1 MTARR
6 DCGNI
11 SPVQSPSPERVP
23 GASEN
28 TGARLG
34 FALFGYML
42 GVTLIVTLMPFR
54 FEWPSAS
61 RILYTG
67 EPIEVVA
74 NVLLF
79 VPLGFFYRVAR
90 PGAGATLRALAIG
103 ALVSVAIEAAQLFEP
118 LRTPSPLDVLTNA
131 AGAWIGALAA
141 GRATRAVAMGG
152 RLVGWLALQL
162 PLMGLI
168 YLLVPLLW
176 IDSLSAIGDGAR
188 LVLAPLLAAF
198 GAVLLGGMQR
208 HYFAPT
214 QGTPAH
220 RTAGYAAL
228 WFVAGAFPALANR
241 PVVVAAGAAAAAG
254 LCWWCGRGARSAQ
267 DNRRFEVPLLTRAAP
282 IYAAYLALIVLL
294 PMRRELDA
302 WTVHAGFSAAMS
314 HQREILR
321 LLEVVAASTL
331 LGYMLAEF
339 RGRTIVSYRDAL
351 PRLAGWTFALVGLL
365 EALWGF
371 RAGHGASIARA
382 ALMAAASL
390 YGGWLYYLQ
399 RAHVV
404 RLLSQPRNRK
414 A

>member
-1 MTARR
+1 MTASRVS
-6 DCGNI
+6 GNI
-11 SPVQSPSPERVP
+11 PRVQNPSPDRVP
-23 GASEN
+23 GASED

-42 GVTLIVTLMPFR
+42 GVTLIITLMPFR
-54 FEWPSAS
+54 FEAPSAS

-79 VPLGFFYRVAR
+79 LPLGFFYRIAR
-90 PGAGATLRALAIG
+90 PRLRSAWHALAIG
-103 ALVSVAIEAAQLFEP
+103 ALVSLGIEAVQFFEP
-118 LRTPSPLDVLTNA
+118 ARSPSPLDVATNA
-131 AGAWIGALAA
+131 LGAWLGALAA
-141 GRATRAVAMGG
+141 GRVARAAASGG
-152 RLVGWLALQL
+152 HLVGWLALQL

-214 QGTPAH
+214 QGAPPL
-220 RTAGYAAL
+220 RTAGYAAV

-241 PVVVAAGAAAAAG
+241 PIVVAAGAAAAAG
-254 LCWWCGRGARSAQ
+254 VCWWYGSAAQ
-267 DNRRFEVPLLTRAAP
+267 RAEGNRRFEVALLTRASP
-282 IYAAYLALIVLL
+282 LYAAYLALIVLL
-294 PMRRELDA
+294 PLRLGTDA
-302 WTVHAGFSAAMS
+302 WTLHLGFSPAMS

-321 LLEVVAASTL
+321 LLEIVAASTL
-331 LGYMLAEF
+331 AGYMLAEL
-339 RGRTIVSYRDAL
+339 RGRTMLRYRDAL
-351 PRLAGWTFALVGLL
+351 PRLAGWTLALVGLV
-365 EALWGF
+365 EAAWGF
-371 RAGHGASIARA
+371 RTGHGASIARA

-404 RLLSQPRNRK
+404 RLLSTRNGNR
-414 A
+414 

>member
-1 MTARR
+1 MTRAS
-6 DCGNI
+6 DSGNI
-11 SPVQSPSPERVP
+11 LRVQNPSRQPVP

-34 FALFGYML
+34 FALFAYML

-54 FEWPSAS
+54 FEWPSGS
-61 RILYTG
+61 RLQYTG
-67 EPIEVVA
+67 EPLEIVA

-90 PGAGATLRALAIG
+90 PGARATLGALALG
-103 ALVSVAIEAAQLFEP
+103 ALVSVAIEAVQFFEP
-118 LRTPSPLDVLTNA
+118 LRTPSPLDVASNA
-131 AGAWIGALAA
+131 AGAWLGALAA
-141 GRATRAVAMGG
+141 ERASRAAAVSG

-176 IDSLSAIGDGAR
+176 IDSLSAIGDGPR

-214 QGTPAH
+214 HGAAPL
-220 RTAGYAAL
+220 RTAGYAFL
-228 WFVAGAFPALANR
+228 WFLAGAFPALANR
-241 PVVVAAGAAAAAG
+241 PVVVAAGAMGAAVV
-254 LCWWCGRGARSAQ
+254 CWWYGRGGERTQA
-267 DNRRFEVPLLTRAAP
+267 NRRFEVSLLTRAAP
-282 IYAAYLALIVLL
+282 VYAIYFALIVLL
-294 PMRRELDA
+294 PLRLGMDA
-302 WTVHAGFSAAMS
+302 WTVHVGFSVAMS
-314 HQREILR
+314 HQNEILR

-331 LGYMLAEF
+331 VGYMLAEL
-339 RGRTIVSYRDAL
+339 RGRTVLRYRDAV
-351 PRLAGWTFALVGLL
+351 PRLAGWTLALVGLL

-382 ALMAAASL
+382 ALMAAAAL

-404 RLLSQPRNRK
+404 RLLSQPRNGNV
-414 A
+414 